1 MLPII
6 VPGGEYWDEKKEE
19 MLYFKDVPLKL
30 EHSLISISKWES
42 IWHVPFIGTEKTE
55 EQTISYLQCMSLNSE
70 VSQDVFIRLIHH
82 PVVFKKVLDY
92 ISNPMTAST
101 ISSIVDSK
109 KPSRQV
115 ITSELIYYWMS
126 SFGISYEA
134 EKWHINRLIML
145 IRIASEE
152 NKPKKKQSRSDVL
165 ARYNRINEM
174 NRAKFKSKG

>member
-1 MLPII
+1 MLQVV

-19 MLYFKDVPLKL
+19 MLYFKDIHLKL

-42 IWHVPFIGTEKTE
+42 IWHVPFIGSGKTE
-55 EQTISYLQCMSLNSE
+55 EQTISYLQCMSLNPD
-70 VSQDVFIRLIHH
+70 VPFDVFERLVHH
-82 PVVFKKVLDY
+82 PIVYKKVIDY

-101 ISSIVDSK
+101 ISSIEDSK

-115 ITSELIYYWMS
+115 VTSELIYFWMS
-126 SFGISYEA
+126 SFGIPFEA

-152 NKPKKKQSRSDVL
+152 NKPKKKQSRSDIL
-165 ARYNRINEM
+165 AKYNRINEM